1 MKFANTNSISLKTL
15 IVTLLLAFACVTPQ
29 TLLASNLE
37 VFAKRKVEVSTSE
50 QEANIYVDGKLMAK
64 GSYTVTVPYKSCVNV
79 RVELIGYLNYEI
91 DFCFK
96 KNLSKPPKSYF
107 VKMQRDDAFDASVQ
121 TDIANIDIEIK
132 TTKNKDDAWR
142 LINQIVLSYLD
153 VIEIT
158 DKETGYIRTAWQLK
172 TFQQNTIRT
181 RIIVKQSSDDPLAFK
196 IKLVSEQSNLPL
208 TSVKSDELFR
218 EWDRV
223 LRKYKDVIQEAQSR
237 L

>member
-1 MKFANTNSISLKTL
+1 MKTTLKLTSNLPKALFFTL
-15 IVTLLLAFACVTPQ
+15 CFSLLLPTYGFA
-29 TLLASNLE
+29 LE
-37 VFAKRKVEVSTSE
+37 DDVFAKRKVEVSVSE

-64 GSYTVTVPYKSCVNV
+64 GSHTVAVPYKSCVNV

-91 DFCFK
+91 DFCYK

-107 VKMQRDDAFDASVQ
+107 IKLQRDDAYDASVQ
-121 TDIANIDIEIK
+121 TDISNIDIEIK
-132 TTKNKDDAWR
+132 TNLDKDAAWK
-142 LINQIVLSYLD
+142 LLNQIILNYLD

-172 TFQQNTIRT
+172 TFKQNTIRT
-181 RIIVKQSSDDPLAFK
+181 RIIAKQSSDDPLAFK
-196 IKLVSEQSNLPL
+196 IKLISEESRRAL

-223 LRKYKDVIQEAQSR
+223 LRKYKDVISEAQSR

>member
-1 MKFANTNSISLKTL
+1 MKTTRNFTSIVPKTYLFTLCLCLLMPTQSFAS
-15 IVTLLLAFACVTPQ
+15 ADEP
-29 TLLASNLE
+29 
-37 VFAKRKVEVSTSE
+37 FAKRKVEVSVSE

-64 GSYTVTVPYKSCVNV
+64 GSHTVAVPYKSCVNV
-79 RVELIGYLNYEI
+79 RVELVGYLNYEI

-107 VKMQRDDAFDASVQ
+107 IKLQRDDAYDASVQ
-121 TDIANIDIEIK
+121 TDISNIDIEIK
-132 TTKNKDDAWR
+132 TNLDKDAAWK
-142 LINQIVLSYLD
+142 LLNQIILNYLD

-172 TFQQNTIRT
+172 TFKQNTIRT
-181 RIIVKQSSDDPLAFK
+181 RIIAKQSSDDPLAFK
-196 IKLVSEQSNLPL
+196 IKLISEESRRAL

-223 LRKYKDVIQEAQSR
+223 LRKYKDVISEAQSR

>member
-1 MKFANTNSISLKTL
+1 MKTTLKSTNMLSKTL
-15 IVTLLLAFACVTPQ
+15 FFGLCISFLLPVSSYAEPVD
-29 TLLASNLE
+29 
-37 VFAKRKVEVSTSE
+37 VFAKRKVEVSVSE

-64 GSYTVTVPYKSCVNV
+64 GSHTVAVPYKSCVNV

-91 DFCFK
+91 DFCYK

-107 VKMQRDDAFDASVQ
+107 IKLQRDDAYDASVQ
-121 TDIANIDIEIK
+121 TDIANVDIEIK
-132 TTKNKDDAWR
+132 TNLGKDQAWK
-142 LINQIVLSYLD
+142 LLNQIILNYLD

-172 TFQQNTIRT
+172 TFKQNTIRT
-181 RIIVKQSSDDPLAFK
+181 RIIAKQSSDDPLAFK
-196 IKLVSEQSNLPL
+196 IKLISEESRRAL

-223 LRKYKDVIQEAQSR
+223 LRKYKDVISEAQSR